1 MAGGAVKQCVVC
13 GEDCANKPRVKDPK
27 GRYYCKPCYNRAAAE
42 RREKQRQ
49 RDLEGSRE
57 SSPPPNDPGNES
69 TAGGLGLGSLLDDPD
84 ASGSGM
90 GMGIGMADGTCPE
103 CGNGYEAGA
112 VICVNCG
119 YNLRSG
125 KKLQASVIEDDGAA
139 DGADGASPARTKW
152 PTVIG
157 VLSIIV
163 AALGLLIDLAG
174 TVSVIPVLTEL
185 GAVGAMVLIMYVL
198 GIGFSGWL
206 GVGGVMLLQRR
217 AAAAMMLK
225 LWAGVYLAT
234 QALLIIVTAVLAMAA
249 SDSLLAELAEE
260 GVEAEVLE
268 FLRGAWTL
276 IVIGGSLFSFL
287 WLAIAPAFLL
297 IWFRRKKIQREVES
311 WEIRDS
317 GERDGAAPE
326 SP

>member
-27 GRYYCKPCYNRAAAE
+27 GRYYCKPCYNRAAAQ

-49 RDLEGSRE
+49 RELEESRE
-57 SSPPPNDPGNES
+57 SSPPQDDPGNES
-69 TAGGLGLGSLLDDPD
+69 TAGGLGLGSLLDDSD

-90 GMGIGMADGTCPE
+90 GVGLADEPTPKSREGTCPE
-103 CGNGYEAGA
+103 CGHGYEAGA

-125 KKLQASVIEDDGAA
+125 KKLQASVIADDGEDDAA
-139 DGADGASPARTKW
+139 EEASPATSRW

-157 VLSIIV
+157 VLAIIV
-163 AALGLLIDLAG
+163 AAFGLLTDLAG
-174 TVSVIPVLTEL
+174 TVSVIAVLTDL
-185 GAVGAMVLIMYVL
+185 GAVGAVVLMMYVL

-206 GVGGVMLLQRR
+206 GVGGVMLVQRR
-217 AAAAMMLK
+217 ALAATMLR

-234 QALLIIVTAVLAMAA
+234 HALLFIVTAVLAIAA
-249 SDSLLAELAEE
+249 SDTLLAELADE
-260 GVEAEVLE
+260 GVDQEVLD
-268 FLRGAWTL
+268 FLRSAWSL
-276 IVIGGSLFSFL
+276 MVIGFSLFSFL
-287 WLAIAPAFLL
+287 WLAIVPAFLL

-311 WEIRDS
+311 WDTS
-317 GERDGAAPE
+317 E
-326 SP
+326 SD